1 MSAMGIEE
9 ILKYLPHRDPF
20 LLVDRVLEVVPGESI
35 RALKNVSVSEP
46 FFRGHF
52 PGHPVMP
59 GVLIVES
66 LAQVAAVLTFVT
78 EGIKPQGTVFPYFV
92 GIDKARFRKPV
103 LPGDQLILEARLLRQ
118 SYRIW
123 KFAARAL
130 VDDQV
135 VTEAELMCTEK
146 SVES

>member
-1 MSAMGIEE
+1 MSAMGIKE
-9 ILKYLPHRDPF
+9 ILEYLPHRDPF

-35 RALKNVSVSEP
+35 RALKNVTVNEP

-52 PGHPVMP
+52 PDHPVMP

-66 LAQVAAVLTFVT
+66 LAQVAAILTFVT
-78 EGIKPQGTVFPYFV
+78 EGVKPGGTVFPYFV

-123 KFAARAL
+123 KFSARAL